1 MYLNKAILVGRITK
15 KPELRSTSGGI
26 KVTNFG
32 LAISE
37 NYKTLNGEK
46 KEVTDFI
53 DVTIFGTLA
62 ETCAQWLVKGQQV
75 IVEGKVKTRKYEKD
89 GETRFITYVQ
99 AQQVQFGA
107 KPNNKEGDS
116 TKAEKPPKAEGGKDV
131 HVAQGDGYEY
141 PTEDIN
147 PEDIPF

>member
-37 NYKTLNGEK
+37 NYKTSNGEK

-75 IVEGKVKTRKYEKD
+75 IVEGKVKTRKYEKE

-107 KPNNKEGDS
+107 KPQAKDGENNDIK
-116 TKAEKPPKAEGGKDV
+116 KPSKAEGGKDIS
-131 HVAQGDGYEY
+131 VAQGEGYDY
-141 PTEDIN
+141 PDEDIN
-147 PEDIPF
+147 PDDIPF